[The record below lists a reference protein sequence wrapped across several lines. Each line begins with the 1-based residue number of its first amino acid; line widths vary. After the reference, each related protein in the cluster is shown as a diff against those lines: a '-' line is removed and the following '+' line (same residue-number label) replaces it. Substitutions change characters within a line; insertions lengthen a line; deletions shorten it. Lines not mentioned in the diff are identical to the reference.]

1 MYLEYFVLGSC
12 ALLLLSFPIMFS
24 AMFKKLDAAER
35 YMQYLSLIH
44 I

>member
-24 AMFKKLDAAER
+24 AMFKNSMPPSAICNTAAT
-35 YMQYLSLIH
+35 
-44 I
+44 